1 MADAYQEQ
9 TDSDHPGAVLEA
21 HDDPDA
27 CETQE
32 QKEWQTVAQGQPG
45 MNGKAAEG
53 KGGEPQEGCGFDLEL
68 AQEKQKQHQLD
79 TDQCK
84 IENPDRAWPVE
95 AVWL

>member
-68 AQEKQKQHQLD
+68 AQEKQKQHRMRLAP
-79 TDQCK
+79 TDCEPPNQ
-84 IENPDRAWPVE
+84 A
-95 AVWL
+95 AA

>member
-53 KGGEPQEGCGFDLEL
+53 KGGEPQEGCGFGNYSGRL
-68 AQEKQKQHQLD
+68 ARLMLLIRHGR
-79 TDQCK
+79 TSR
-84 IENPDRAWPVE
+84 P
-95 AVWL
+95 